1 MNISDRLLNIT
12 AILESAVEYS
22 EWGTVED
29 AINELY
35 FLKEEI
41 EADFPISGDWD
52 DSDID

>member
-12 AILESAVEYS
+12 SILESAVEYS

-41 EADFPISGDWD
+41 ESDFPIFGDWD
-52 DSDID
+52 DSDIE